1 MCFFNWALWA
11 ELKGHSLSKDPNQT
25 RNIVLRKKTRSWYF
39 SSWEKWALMFSC
51 FLPML
56 RFPWVSFHAFES
68 RVFSVYRRHKFPDN
82 QWHADERTYINNIS
96 NISPLLSV
104 TLKLVQLEAKIFSKV
119 NSGAAEKLYFQKLYF
134 QKSYFQKWIGVA
146 EKLWGKNSP
155 ISGLTSTS

>member
-1 MCFFNWALWA
+1 
-11 ELKGHSLSKDPNQT
+11 
-25 RNIVLRKKTRSWYF
+25 
-39 SSWEKWALMFSC
+39 MFSC

-68 RVFSVYRRHKFPDN
+68 RVFSVYRRHKLPDN
-82 QWHADERTYINNIS
+82 QWQADERTDINNIS

-134 QKSYFQKWIGVA
+134 QKWYFHKWIGVAQKLYFQKWTGVAEKLYFQKLYFQKLYFQKLYFQKSYFQKWIGVA

>member
-1 MCFFNWALWA
+1 MCLFNWALWA

-68 RVFSVYRRHKFPDN
+68 RVFSVYRRHKLPDN
-82 QWHADERTYINNIS
+82 QWRADERTYINNIS

-134 QKSYFQKWIGVA
+134 QKWTGVA
-146 EKLWGKNSP
+146 EKLWAKNSP

>member
-1 MCFFNWALWA
+1 
-11 ELKGHSLSKDPNQT
+11 
-25 RNIVLRKKTRSWYF
+25 
-39 SSWEKWALMFSC
+39 
-51 FLPML
+51 ML

-82 QWHADERTYINNIS
+82 QWQADERTYINNIS

-134 QKSYFQKWIGVA
+134 QKLYFQKSYFHNLIGVA